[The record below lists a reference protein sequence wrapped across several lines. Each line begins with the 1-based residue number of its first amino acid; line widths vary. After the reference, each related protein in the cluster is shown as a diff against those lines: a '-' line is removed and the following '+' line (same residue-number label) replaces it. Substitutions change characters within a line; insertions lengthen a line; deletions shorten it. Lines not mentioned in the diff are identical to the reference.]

1 MRARKAHNQT
11 ETHCHRGYSDFLA
24 VFIGFISG
32 RDVHSQASVLFSAE
46 RGEANVLPSCVA
58 RYRSFATAQ
67 TKGKSTE
74 QLDIDKKKGA
84 LAYVPFASD
93 FEITPLMGTAY
104 SALHYVQ
111 ITIRRALSR
120 NRELPAM
127 KRP

>member
-1 MRARKAHNQT
+1 M
-11 ETHCHRGYSDFLA
+11 F
-24 VFIGFISG
+24 
-32 RDVHSQASVLFSAE
+32 FSA
-46 RGEANVLPSCVA
+46 AVA

-93 FEITPLMGTAY
+93 FEITPLMGTVK
-104 SALHYVQ
+104 SALHNVQ
-111 ITIRRALSR
+111 ITIRGASNR

>member
-1 MRARKAHNQT
+1 MFIRKLRF
-11 ETHCHRGYSDFLA
+11 CSLRRGAKQMFFPA
-24 VFIGFISG
+24 
-32 RDVHSQASVLFSAE
+32 A
-46 RGEANVLPSCVA
+46 VA

-74 QLDIDKKKGA
+74 QLDIDKKNGA